1 VSAQSDETASYD
13 EQSPI
18 AVLEEEHALILRA
31 LDVLEAGLARVEAG
45 VSVSG
50 AFFGDLAEF
59 FRTFADR
66 HHHGKEEEILFR
78 YMVEEMDYSPRSGPV
93 GVLSSEHKIGRAHV
107 RAMSEAASLL
117 EADPDSARR
126 LVDEGRAY
134 LSLLRA
140 HIEREDHK
148 VFPVVEDFLGPEE
161 RAALMAAFFRFESAE
176 GGTDA
181 SAKYSALIDR
191 WSGGD
196 T

>member
-1 VSAQSDETASYD
+1 MSAQFEETASCGD
-13 EQSPI
+13 QSPI
-18 AVLEEEHALILRA
+18 AVLGEEHALILRA
-31 LDVLEAGLARVEAG
+31 LDALEAGLARVEAG
-45 VSVSG
+45 ASVSG

-78 YMVEEMDYSPRSGPV
+78 HMVEEMDYSPRSGPV
-93 GVLSSEHKIGRAHV
+93 GVLSSEHEIGRAHV
-107 RAMSEAASLL
+107 RAMADAACRL
-117 EADPDSARR
+117 EADSDAPRR

-161 RAALMAAFFRFESAE
+161 RAALMAAFSRFEAAE
-176 GGTDA
+176 GGRDV
-181 SAKYSALIDR
+181 SAKCAALINR
-191 WSGGD
+191 LA
-196 T
+196 

>member
-1 VSAQSDETASYD
+1 MSAQSDEKASYS

-31 LDVLEAGLARVEAG
+31 LDVLEEGLARVEAG

-66 HHHGKEEEILFR
+66 YHHGKEEEILFR
-78 YMVEEMDYSPRSGPV
+78 YMVEEMDYSRRSGPV
-93 GVLSSEHKIGRAHV
+93 GVLSSEHEVGRAHV
-107 RAMSEAASLL
+107 RAMADAACRL
-117 EADPDSARR
+117 EAEPDAARR

-134 LSLLRA
+134 LALLRA

-161 RAALMAAFFRFESAE
+161 RAALMAAFSRFESAE
-176 GGTDA
+176 GGTDL
-181 SAKYSALIDR
+181 SAKYAALIGH